1 MNDDRRWQ
9 DQPVHDSP
17 PPASGTPE
25 PGINDGNGSMS
36 RLKALAEFDQSV
48 WLDFLTREMI
58 EDGELAKKIASDG
71 LTGMTSNPAI
81 FEKAI
86 GSGKEYDADIKRL
99 AEQGADVGE
108 IFRALSV
115 HDIRLAA
122 DAFAAVYGQSD
133 ARDGFISLEVSP
145 YIANDT
151 AATLKEARELWQ
163 SVNRPNLMIKVPATR
178 EGLPAVQSLIG
189 DAINVNITLLFST
202 AVYREVANAYIAGL
216 EARPKHE
223 DLSRI
228 ASVASFFV
236 SRIDAKIDDMIDKR
250 LQDAS
255 KEERDRLAGLAMLR
269 GKIAIANAKEAY
281 SICKEVFS
289 GPRWEALKARGA
301 RPQRLLWASTST
313 KNKAYSDVLYVDAL
327 IGPNTVNTI
336 PPETMAAFADHGT
349 PKATLETGLEDAR
362 EQLLKL
368 EENGISL
375 ERVTGELLE
384 EGVEKFAE
392 AADKLYAALAAK
404 RVKCLHAT
412 LVRVSEHLGK
422 AKVDVELAIA
432 NWTHAGLSRRL
443 WQRDS
448 TLWTNGD
455 EAKWLGWLD
464 IVARERADLKALLAF
479 RNEIDQAHL
488 SHVVLL
494 GMGGS
499 SLGAA
504 VLAESFGQRQGWP
517 RLHVLDSTDPDQI
530 REIEKQIVPQAT
542 RFIVASKSGNTLEP
556 SILKDYFWDRAVR
569 ARGAAAA
576 GDAFI
581 AITDPGSAL
590 EAQARAENFGHIFLG
605 DPEIGGRF
613 SVLSKFGLVPGTAM
627 GLDLERFL
635 DETQHMVNGCGP
647 LVPSYANPGVRLGI
661 VLGML
666 ATKFGRNKVTIL
678 ASEGL
683 RTLGAWLEQLIAEST
698 GKQGKGLIPVDGE
711 ALGELSA
718 YGDDRV
724 FVLVR
729 LAGVDH
735 GADVA
740 ALEEAGHPVLQIV
753 AEDSYQLGQLFF
765 MWEVAIAIAGS
776 IIAIN
781 PFNQPDVEAA
791 KIKARELTG
800 AFQKT
805 GALPQ
810 SEPIYEQRGFTLYAD
825 SANAEAIGQHDDL
838 KGYLHAHFA
847 RLKEGDYAALLAFI
861 EHCDAFE
868 EELSRMRTRLRDAKR
883 VATCVGFGPRFL
895 HSTGQAY
902 KGGPD
907 TGVFLEITGEPVD
920 DLEIPGR
927 KISFGMVE
935 RAQALGDFAVLNE
948 RGRRALRIHL
958 KDVASGLSHLCEV
971 LDAALT

>member
-1 MNDDRRWQ
+1 
-9 DQPVHDSP
+9 
-17 PPASGTPE
+17 
-25 PGINDGNGSMS
+25 MS
-36 RLKALAEFDQSV
+36 RLKTLAEFGQSV

-58 EDGELAKKIASDG
+58 ESGDLAKRIAEDG
-71 LTGMTSNPAI
+71 ITGMTSNPAI

-99 AEQGADVGE
+99 AEGGAGVGD

-122 DAFAAVYGQSD
+122 DAFAPVY
-133 ARDGFISLEVSP
+133 ARTKGADGFISLEVSP
-145 YIANDT
+145 YIASDT
-151 AATLKEARELWQ
+151 EATLSEARALWQ
-163 SVNRPNLMIKVPATR
+163 AVERPNLMIKVPATR
-178 EGLPAVQSLIG
+178 EGLPAIETLIG
-189 DAINVNITLLFST
+189 SAINVNITLLFST
-202 AVYREVANAYIAGL
+202 EVYREVALAYIAGL
-216 EARPKHE
+216 EARPKGE
-223 DLSRI
+223 DLSHI

-236 SRIDAKIDDMIDKR
+236 SRIDAKVDGLIDKK
-250 LQDAS
+250 LQDAN
-255 KEERDRLAGLAMLR
+255 KEERGRLAGLAMLR
-269 GKIAIANAKEAY
+269 GKIAIANAKNAY
-281 SICKEVFS
+281 AIYKEIFS
-289 GPRWEALKARGA
+289 GPRWEALSARGA

-313 KNKAYSDVLYVDAL
+313 KNKAYSDVLYVDSL
-327 IGPNTVNTI
+327 IGPNTVNTM
-336 PPETMAAFADHGT
+336 PPETMEAFADHGT
-349 PKATLETGLEDAR
+349 PKATIESGLEDAR
-362 EQLLKL
+362 EQLAKL
-368 EENGISL
+368 EDSGISL
-375 ERVTGELLE
+375 ERVTKELVE

-404 RVKCLHAT
+404 RVKCLNAS
-412 LVRVSEHLGK
+412 LVRISEHLGK
-422 AKVDVELAIA
+422 AQDDIDVAIA
-432 NWTHAGLSRRL
+432 NWTRWGASRRL
-443 WQRDS
+443 WARDS
-448 TLWTNGD
+448 ALWTNGD

-464 IVARERADLKALLAF
+464 IAARERAHLEALTAF
-479 RNEIDQAHL
+479 RDEIDRARL
-488 SHVVLL
+488 SDVVLL

-530 REIEKQIVPQAT
+530 REIEKKIVPQAT
-542 RFIVASKSGNTLEP
+542 RFIVASKSGTTLEP
-556 SILKDYFWDRAVR
+556 SLLKDYFWDRAVR

-590 EAQARAENFGHIFLG
+590 EKEAKGENFGHVFLG
-605 DPEIGGRF
+605 DPQIGGRF

-635 DETQHMVNGCGP
+635 DETQHMVTGCGP
-647 LVPSYANPGVRLGI
+647 LVPGYANPGVRLGV
-661 VLGML
+661 VLGTL
-666 ATKFGRNKVTIL
+666 ATKFGRDKVTIL

-698 GKQGKGLIPVDGE
+698 GKQGKGLIPVDRESPGDP
-711 ALGELSA
+711 AT
-718 YGDDRV
+718 YGNDRV

-765 MWEVAIAIAGS
+765 LWEVAIAIAGS
-776 IIAIN
+776 IIGIN

-791 KIKARELTG
+791 KVKARELTD

-805 GALPQ
+805 GTLPQ
-810 SEPIYEQRGFTLYAD
+810 SAPIYEQRGITLYAD
-825 SANAEAIGQHDDL
+825 DANAEAIGHHDDL
-838 KGYLHAHFA
+838 AGYLRAHFA

-868 EELSRMRTRLRDAKR
+868 NELTRMRVKLRDAKR

-907 TGVFLEITGEPVD
+907 SGVFLEITGEPAE
-920 DLEIPGR
+920 DLEVPGR

-971 LDAALT
+971 FDAALS